1 MPGTIPTLRSL
12 RLYDSQLTPYLHQLQ
27 LAGSDDDYRQVKR
40 QFRSSLQKILKS
52 ILRRLPEKSR
62 INDHDVKKAL
72 RSGGGNDGQW
82 PGLNPGWCDQNPSQC
97 QDSFTSCTG
106 GAPPTLNSGYCDQS
120 PSQCTDN
127 FSAGDGQAG
136 GAILEPVAFQRI
148 VRRAMNSLQDPQQPK
163 TISSTGYRAIQQ
175 VLEAKMSQVA

>member
-62 INDHDVKKAL
+62 INEHDVKKA
-72 RSGGGNDGQW
+72 
-82 PGLNPGWCDQNPSQC
+82 
-97 QDSFTSCTG
+97 
-106 GAPPTLNSGYCDQS
+106 
-120 PSQCTDN
+120 
-127 FSAGDGQAG
+127 
-136 GAILEPVAFQRI
+136 
-148 VRRAMNSLQDPQQPK
+148 
-163 TISSTGYRAIQQ
+163 
-175 VLEAKMSQVA
+175 